1 MLAGQVAGKLLR
13 NVSRRIE
20 WQMITSMRTSG
31 WSTRMQLMLT
41 LEWLMQHGKKFQKKH
56 AQFHVSPRCL
66 SRAGVQYAL
75 DRQNSKSIQEQKGK
89 GSHEAGYVKNTVH
102 R

>member
-1 MLAGQVAGKLLR
+1 
-13 NVSRRIE
+13 
-20 WQMITSMRTSG
+20 
-31 WSTRMQLMLT
+31 MLT

-66 SRAGVQYAL
+66 LEPASSTHWTAKIQS
-75 DRQNSKSIQEQKGK
+75 QIQEQKGK
-89 GSHEAGYVKNTVH
+89 GSYEAGYVKNTVH

>member
-1 MLAGQVAGKLLR
+1 
-13 NVSRRIE
+13 
-20 WQMITSMRTSG
+20 
-31 WSTRMQLMLT
+31 MLT

-75 DRQNSKSIQEQKGK
+75 DRQNSKSNSGTERERI
-89 GSHEAGYVKNTVH
+89 V
-102 R
+102 